1 MALLDKVKSSIIRFM
16 SIKAQIEILRKAQEL
31 DREIYQLAADMENLP
46 EEKKSIQQEFESEKK
61 SLNDAEQNLK
71 KIQLGQKEKEG
82 QLAQREAHILKLEGQ
97 LSQVK
102 TNKEYTA
109 LQHEIAT
116 AKADNSIL
124 EEAILK
130 FFDDIETAQKKIAE
144 EKDRLKEKEK
154 EFSARISSIDDK
166 VKKANSEFESK
177 KKTREEIIAQTAPEV
192 RDLYSRV
199 VQKKQGVALAPVR
212 GEICGS
218 CRIQLRA
225 QVMNEVMLGQEL
237 VQCENCSRILYYE

>member
-1 MALLDKVKSSIIRFM
+1 M
-16 SIKAQIEILRKAQEL
+16 SIKPQIEILRKAQEL
-31 DREIYQLAADMENLP
+31 DREIYQLGVDISTLP
-46 EEKKSIQQEFESEKK
+46 EEKKAIQQEFESEKK
-61 SLNDAEQNLK
+61 ALSEAEQNLK
-71 KIQLGQKEKEG
+71 KIQLAQKEKEG

-124 EEAILK
+124 EETILK
-130 FFDDIETAQKKIAE
+130 FFDEVEEAQKKIAE
-144 EKDRLKEKEK
+144 ERNHLKEVEK
-154 EFSARISSIDDK
+154 DFSDKISSMDDK
-166 VKKANSEFESK
+166 VKKSTVAYEEK
-177 KKTREEIIAQTAPEV
+177 KKNREDIISQTQTEV
-192 RDLYSRV
+192 KDLYNRV

-225 QVMNEVMLGQEL
+225 QVLNEVMIGQEL
-237 VQCENCSRILYYE
+237 VQCENCSRILFYE